1 MDANDPNLA
10 QSETPTQPMR
20 RVVPTSVPVDAQASR
35 GSVDSAP
42 TKRGGCWL
50 WAFAIAGFSLAVVSL
65 ILNGF
70 LYIRLRHA
78 NEVTAEVFDEAITA
92 LDALPTQGFD
102 IAIPI
107 SQTIEF
113 STTLPFKEE
122 FNIPFQ
128 ESITINRTVRV
139 FVDAGILGK
148 IPIDIPFYATIPI
161 DITVPVQIDK
171 EFAIQTEIPL
181 EMVIPF
187 RVEPEQFAVESIIQT
202 IRRWLTTLRELM

>member
-1 MDANDPNLA
+1 MDSNDPNLA
-10 QSETPTQPMR
+10 QRKTPTQPMR
-20 RVVPTSVPVDAQASR
+20 PVVPTSVPVDAQASR

-42 TKRGGCWL
+42 AKRGGCWL

-70 LYIRLRHA
+70 LYIRLSHA

-113 STTLPFKEE
+113 STTIPFKEE

-187 RVEPEQFAVESIIQT
+187 RVEPEQFAVEGIIQT